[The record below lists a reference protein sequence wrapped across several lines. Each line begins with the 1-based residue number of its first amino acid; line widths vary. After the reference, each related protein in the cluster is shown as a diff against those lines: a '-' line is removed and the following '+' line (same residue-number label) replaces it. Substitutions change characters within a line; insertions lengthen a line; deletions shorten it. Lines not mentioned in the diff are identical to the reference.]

1 MAAAGTRREHSVIA
15 RATTT
20 LSVLRGTTTDDFGD
34 QQDTNTIV
42 ARGLPASLVEQTR
55 RVTTRDD
62 PAPRVIRYA
71 TGRVTAG
78 TDITDQDRVR
88 DERTGATYIVEAV
101 STMNSAAVASD
112 LRLDLRRT
120 T

>member
-1 MAAAGTRREHSVIA
+1 MQAV
-15 RATTT
+15 ATTKVT
-20 LSVLRGTTTDDFGD
+20 ILRGTTTDVYGD
-34 QQDTNTIV
+34 EQDTDTPIATGV
-42 ARGLPASLVEQTR
+42 PASLTEQSR

-62 PAPRVIRYA
+62 PTPRIVRYA
-71 TGRVTAG
+71 VARVTAG

-88 DERTGATYIVEAV
+88 DERTGAVYIVDAV
-101 STMNSAAVASD
+101 SQMANPAVAAD

>member
-1 MAAAGTRREHSVIA
+1 MDSDAGRWLMQAV
-15 RATTT
+15 ATTQ
-20 LSVLRGTTTDDFGD
+20 LAVLRGTTTDAYGD
-34 QQDTNTIV
+34 EQDTDTVV
-42 ARGLPASLVEQTR
+42 ARNIPASLIEQSR

-62 PAPRVIRYA
+62 PTPRIVRYA
-71 TGRVTAG
+71 TARVPAG

-88 DERTGATYIVEAV
+88 DQRTGAVYIVD
-101 STMNSAAVASD
+101 STSRMANPALVVD

>member
-1 MAAAGTRREHSVIA
+1 MIA

-20 LSVLRGTTTDDFGD
+20 LSVLRGTSTDAFGD
-34 QQDTNTIV
+34 EVDSNTAV
-42 ARGLPASLVEQTR
+42 ATGIPASLTEQTR

-62 PAPRVIRYA
+62 PTPRVIRYSVA
-71 TGRVTAG
+71 RVTAG
-78 TDITDQDRVR
+78 TDITDQDRVM
-88 DERTGATYIVEAV
+88 DERTGSVYIVDAV
-101 STMNSAAVASD
+101 SSMNSAAVAAD

>member
-1 MAAAGTRREHSVIA
+1 VLA

-20 LSVLRGTTTDDFGD
+20 LSVLRGTSTDGYGD
-34 QQDTNTIV
+34 EVDTDTPHATGI
-42 ARGLPASLVEQTR
+42 PASLVEQTR

-62 PAPRVIRYA
+62 PTPRIVRYA
-71 TGRVTAG
+71 VGRVTAG
-78 TDITDQDRVR
+78 TDVTDQDRIR
-88 DERTGATYIVEAV
+88 DERTGATYIVDAV
-101 STMNSAAVASD
+101 SAMNSAAVAAD

>member
-1 MAAAGTRREHSVIA
+1 MLA

-20 LSVLRGTTTDDFGD
+20 LTVYRGTSTDAYGD
-34 QQDTNTIV
+34 VQDVNTPVHTGI
-42 ARGLPASLVEQTR
+42 PASLVEQTR

-62 PAPRVIRYA
+62 PTPRIVRYA
-71 TGRVTAG
+71 VGRVTSG
-78 TDITDQDRVR
+78 TDITDQDRLL
-88 DERTGATYIVEAV
+88 DERTGGIYIVDAV
-101 STMNSAAVASD
+101 STMNSAAVAAD

>member
-1 MAAAGTRREHSVIA
+1 MPIA
-15 RATTT
+15 IATTT
-20 LSVLRGTTTDDFGD
+20 ITVLRGTTTDGYGD
-34 QQDTNTIV
+34 EADTDTPVRTGI
-42 ARGLPASLVEQTR
+42 PASLTEQSR

-62 PAPRVIRYA
+62 PTPRIVRYA
-71 TGRVTAG
+71 VARVTAG

-88 DERTGATYIVEAV
+88 DERTGAVYIVDAV
-101 STMNSAAVASD
+101 SQMANPAAAAD